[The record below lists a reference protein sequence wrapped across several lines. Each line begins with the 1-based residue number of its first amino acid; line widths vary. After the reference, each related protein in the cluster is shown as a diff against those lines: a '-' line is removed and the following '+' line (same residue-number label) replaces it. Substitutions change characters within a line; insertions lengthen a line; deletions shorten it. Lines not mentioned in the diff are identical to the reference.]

1 MPGRDRT
8 GPLGQGA
15 MTGRGFGVCSGMNT
29 GLNSAGVGSG
39 LGRGMRGGCF
49 RRWCGPVGYPA
60 NVAAP
65 AQKEVLNQQKA
76 MLENQLEM
84 IRKQLAGLSEDDK

>member
-1 MPGRDRT
+1 MPGRDGT

-15 MTGRGFGVCSGMNT
+15 MTGRGFGVCSGVNT
-29 GLNSAGVGSG
+29 GFYGAGIGSG

-49 RRWCGPVGYPA
+49 RRWGGTAGYPA
-60 NVAAP
+60 YVAAP
-65 AQKEVLNQQKA
+65 AQKEVLSQQKA
-76 MLENQLEM
+76 ILENQLEM